1 MNEAGGIV
9 VLGTD
14 QSLGPAVHRELELL
28 VGGGIS
34 PLDAIRM
41 ATLHGAIFLGME
53 DELGT
58 IEVGKR
64 ADLVLLDAD
73 PTVDIDNAKKIHTV
87 IKGGAVIDRSK
98 LALPVNGVTD

>member
-1 MNEAGGIV
+1 MFFQR
-9 VLGTD
+9 VLD
-14 QSLGPAVHRELELL
+14 PAVHRELELL

-41 ATLHGAIFLGME
+41 GTLHGAIFLGMQE
-53 DELGT
+53 DLGS
-58 IEVGKR
+58 IEAGKL

-73 PTVDIDNAKKIHTV
+73 PTLDIQNVKKIRMV
-87 IKGGAVIDRSK
+87 IRGGVIVDRSK